1 MSSFLLT
8 KLETLMAQEEK
19 NKLEQKVLLEEIELE
34 IEKKRRLEMD
44 GTIIKLRTQVDEFAK
59 NIEGKI
65 MYNNIEAAHP
75 KHRGVGRLT
84 YQDEQLITLKEFTDN
99 LKNVSVEK
107 KALYSWC
114 KGGINKELVTIPP
127 EIKIYNDIIPLFTT
141 MIGIMN
147 KQQRKI
153 DKLERSLIVKQREK
167 DLKTKMEGQQQK
179 KRNL

>member
-34 IEKKRRLEMD
+34 IEKKRLLEMD

-65 MYNNIEAAHP
+65 MPNNIDVVP
-75 KHRGVGRLT
+75 GCYR
-84 YQDEQLITLKEFTDN
+84 YQNEQFITLNEFMDN
-99 LKNVSVEK
+99 LKNLSEEELRRANAGK
-107 KALYSWC
+107 K
-114 KGGINKELVTIPP
+114 KRLVTIPP

-141 MIGIMN
+141 MIGIMD
-147 KQQRKI
+147 KQQSQI
-153 DKLERSLIVKQREK
+153 DKLISR
-167 DLKTKMEGQQQK
+167 T
-179 KRNL
+179 